1 MNARYM
7 LSLIAVIVLFL
18 IAWAGTAIGLQ
29 IVFGI
34 IIPYLA
40 LLTFLVGFVYKI
52 VDWSRSAVPFRIPT
66 TGGQQKS
73 LPWIKHS
80 QLDCPFTKWQVVAR
94 MALEI
99 LTFRSLFRNTRMRLK
114 EGSRISY
121 QLEIFL
127 WVGSLAFH
135 YAFLAVLIRHLRF
148 FTEPVPFLVTLVENV
163 DSFFRIEVLYP
174 NFYFGLPGVFLSG
187 LVLLAAVTYL
197 VARRLFIRPVRY
209 ISLASDYF
217 PLFLIFGIALTGIL
231 MRYFIKIDITAAK
244 ELTMGLVTLRPTIP
258 EGVGTVFYVHLF
270 FVSVLLAYFPFS
282 KLMHLG
288 GIFLSPTRNLTTDTR
303 AKRHVN
309 PWNYPVPVH
318 TYQEYEDEFREKMIE
333 VGLPVDKMPAQAP
346 AEAPAGEQVE
356 AEKSAEE

>member
-29 IVFGI
+29 VVFGI

-127 WVGSLAFH
+127 WVGALAFH

-197 VARRLFIRPVRY
+197 FARRLFIRPVRY

-231 MRYFIKIDITAAK
+231 MRYFIKVDITAAK
-244 ELTMGLVTLRPTIP
+244 ELTMGLVTFQPTIP
-258 EGVGTVFYVHLF
+258 EGVGTVFYAHLF

-303 AKRHVN
+303 AKRHIN

-333 VGLPVDKMPAQAP
+333 VGLPVDKMPEEIP
-346 AEAPAGEQVE
+346 AEETAGEQVE
-356 AEKSAEE
+356 AEKPAEE

>member
-1 MNARYM
+1 MF
-7 LSLIAVIVLFL
+7 SLIAVIVLFL
-18 IAWAGTAIGLQ
+18 IAWMGAAVGLQ
-29 IVFGI
+29 FVFGI

-40 LLTFLVGFVYKI
+40 LITFLVGLAYK
-52 VDWSRSAVPFRIPT
+52 VVGWSRSAVPFRIPT

-73 LPWIKHS
+73 LSWIKHS
-80 QLDCPFTKWQVVAR
+80 QLDCPATNWQVMAR

-114 EGSRISY
+114 EGTKLSY

-127 WVGSLAFH
+127 WVGALAFH
-135 YAFLAVLIRHLRF
+135 YAFLAVIIRHLRF
-148 FTEPVPFLVTLVENV
+148 FSDPVPFFVTLVENV
-163 DSFFRIEVLYP
+163 DSFFRLEVLYP
-174 NFYFGLPGVFLSG
+174 NFQFGLPGVFISG

-197 VARRLFIRPVRY
+197 FARRLFIRQVRY

-231 MRYFIKIDITAAK
+231 MRYFMKIDITAAK
-244 ELTMGLVTLRPTIP
+244 ELTMGLVTFRPTIP
-258 EGVGTVFYVHLF
+258 EGVGSVFYIHLF

-282 KLMHLG
+282 KLMHLA

-303 AKRHVN
+303 AKRHIN

-318 TYQEYEDEFREKMIE
+318 TYEEYEDEFREKMIE
-333 VGLPVDKMPAQAP
+333 VGIPVDKMPVETP
-346 AEAPAGEQVE
+346 AAEPTE
-356 AEKSAEE
+356 EKSKDKDKE

>member
-29 IVFGI
+29 VVFGI

-99 LTFRSLFRNTRMRLK
+99 LAFRSLFRNTRMRLK

-148 FTEPVPFLVTLVENV
+148 FTEPVPFWVTLVENV

-197 VARRLFIRPVRY
+197 FARRLFIRPVRY

>member
-1 MNARYM
+1 MNAKYM
-7 LSLIAVIVLFL
+7 FSLIAVIVLFL

-29 IVFGI
+29 VVFGI

-40 LLTFLVGFVYKI
+40 LLTFLAGFAYKVVG
-52 VDWSRSAVPFRIPT
+52 WSRSAVPFQIPT

-80 QLDCPFTKWQVVAR
+80 RLDCPATRWQVVAR

-114 EGSRISY
+114 EGSKLSY

-127 WVGSLAFH
+127 WLGALAFH
-135 YAFLAVLIRHLRF
+135 YAFLTVLIRHLRL
-148 FTEPVPFLVTLVENV
+148 FTDPVPFFVTLVENV
-163 DSFFRIEVLYP
+163 DSFFRFEILYP
-174 NFYFGLPGVFLSG
+174 SIQFGLPEVYLSG
-187 LVLLAAVTYL
+187 FVLLAAAAYL
-197 VARRLFIRPVRY
+197 FSRRLFIRQVRY

-231 MRYFIKIDITAAK
+231 MRYVAKIDVTAAK
-244 ELTMGLVTLRPTIP
+244 ELTMGLVTFHPTIP
-258 EGVGTVFYVHLF
+258 TGVGAVFYIHLL
-270 FVSVLLAYFPFS
+270 FVSTLLAYFPFS

-303 AKRHVN
+303 ANRHVN

-318 TYQEYEDEFREKMIE
+318 TYEEYEDEFRDKMIE
-333 VGLPVDKMPAQAP
+333 AGLPVVKMPEEVPAADP
-346 AEAPAGEQVE
+346 AEEETP
-356 AEKSAEE
+356 AEE

>member
-1 MNARYM
+1 MNVRYM
-7 LSLIAVIVLFL
+7 FSLIAVIVLFL
-18 IAWAGTAIGLQ
+18 IAWAGAAVGLQ
-29 IVFGI
+29 FVFGI

-40 LLTFLVGFVYKI
+40 LMTFLVGIAYK
-52 VDWSRSAVPFRIPT
+52 VVGWSRSAVPFRIPT

-73 LPWIKHS
+73 LPWFKHS
-80 QLDCPFTKWQVVAR
+80 QLDCPVTNWQVIAR

-114 EGSRISY
+114 EGTKLSY

-127 WVGSLAFH
+127 WVGALAFH
-135 YAFLAVLIRHLRF
+135 YAFLTVIIRHLRF
-148 FTEPVPFLVTLVENV
+148 FTEPVPFFVTLVENV
-163 DSFFRIEVLYP
+163 DSFFRLEVLYP
-174 NFYFGLPGVFLSG
+174 NFQFGLPGVYISG

-197 VARRLFIRPVRY
+197 FARRLFIRQVKY

-244 ELTMGLVTLRPTIP
+244 ELTMGLVTFRPTIP
-258 EGVGTVFYVHLF
+258 EGVGSVFYIHLF

-282 KLMHLG
+282 KLMHLA

-303 AKRHVN
+303 AKRHIN

-318 TYQEYEDEFREKMIE
+318 TYEEYEDEFREKMIE
-333 VGLPVDKMPAQAP
+333 VGIPVDKMPAETP
-346 AEAPAGEQVE
+346 A
-356 AEKSAEE
+356 AESAEEKSQGKD

>member
-1 MNARYM
+1 MNSRYM
-7 LSLIAVIVLFL
+7 FSLIAVIVLFL
-18 IAWAGTAIGLQ
+18 IAWAGAAVGLQ

-40 LLTFLVGFVYKI
+40 LITFLAGLTIKVVG
-52 VDWSRSAVPFRIPT
+52 WSRSAVPFRIPT

-80 QLDCPFTKWQVVAR
+80 QLDCPATNWQVIVR

-114 EGSRISY
+114 EGTKLSY

-127 WVGSLAFH
+127 WVGALAFH
-135 YAFLAVLIRHLRF
+135 YAFLAVIIRHLRF
-148 FTEPVPFLVTLVENV
+148 FTEPVPFFVTLVENV
-163 DSFFRIEVLYP
+163 DSFFRLEILYP
-174 NFYFGLPGVFLSG
+174 AIKFGLPGVFISG

-197 VARRLFIRPVRY
+197 FTRRLFIRQVRY

-217 PLFLIFGIALTGIL
+217 PLFLIFGIALSGIL
-231 MRYFIKIDITAAK
+231 MRYFIKIDVTAAK
-244 ELTMGLVTLRPTIP
+244 ELTMGLVTFRPTIP
-258 EGVGTVFYVHLF
+258 EGVGSVFYIHLF

-282 KLMHLG
+282 KLMHLA
-288 GIFLSPTRNLTTDTR
+288 GIFLSPTRNLTTNTR
-303 AKRHVN
+303 AKRHIN

-318 TYQEYEDEFREKMIE
+318 TYEEYEDEFREKMIE
-333 VGLPVDKMPAQAP
+333 VGIPVDKMPVETTA
-346 AEAPAGEQVE
+346 AEPTE
-356 AEKSAEE
+356 EKSQGKDKE